1 MMEMIRNGLIFD
13 MMTWIPA
20 RRGDPTLMTETIGD
34 EIFDTHL
41 SIVNQGCCNSKKRFA
56 KDTINRRKNLDSEM
70 ISLG

>member
-41 SIVNQGCCNSKKRFA
+41 SIVKVVA
-56 KDTINRRKNLDSEM
+56 IRRRDLRK
-70 ISLG
+70 IR